1 MVTSDSSADL
11 PVLDTKSIGR
21 GEPERAFERDAAERV
36 GFVASESNKSK
47 SWAEFVVSRE
57 IFM

>member
-36 GFVASESNKSK
+36 GSESNKSK